1 MTRNDGLA
9 AECREVVQ
17 VYPSASGPVHALRE
31 LSFGVPR
38 GSLTVVVGPSGA
50 GKSTLLRLLG
60 GLERPTVGEVLIGG
74 ERTEHL
80 SGRARRRMV
89 GRRIG
94 HVFQIPAQNLLD
106 YLDVT
111 EHVRLALR
119 MRIREQPGAVDQL
132 VEQVGLTDYARAR
145 PRELAAGQQQRLA
158 FAMAVAGDPA
168 LIVADEP
175 TASLDPEGAAILV
188 ALLGRLR
195 AEGRTMVVSSHD
207 DRLVNLADQ
216 MLVIRGGVLVAAGP
230 PSALGPP
237 AVIDASGRLALDADS
252 LERFPGGRARIVP
265 DGDDGGDGVRVVRP

>member
-1 MTRNDGLA
+1 VTPNDVLA

-31 LSFGVPR
+31 ISFGVPK
-38 GSLTVVVGPSGA
+38 GSLTVVIGPSGA

-94 HVFQIPAQNLLD
+94 HVFQMPAQNLLD

-111 EHVRLALR
+111 EHVRLAWR
-119 MRIREQPGAVDQL
+119 MRVREQPGAVEQL
-132 VEQVGLTDYARAR
+132 VEQSGLADVAALR

-168 LIVADEP
+168 LVVADEP
-175 TASLDPEGAAILV
+175 TASLDPDGAAILV
-188 ALLGRLR
+188 ALLDRLR
-195 AEGRTMVVSSHD
+195 LGGQTMVIASHD
-207 DRLVNLADQ
+207 DRLMKLADQ
-216 MLVIRGGVLVAAGP
+216 VLVIRGGVLVAAGP
-230 PSALGPP
+230 PGALGPP
-237 AVIDASGRLALDADS
+237 AVIDASGRLALDPDS
-252 LERFPGGRARIVP
+252 LARFPDGRVRIVP
-265 DGDDGGDGVRVVRP
+265 DGEGGGVRVVRP